1 MAHTAC
7 WVQTQL
13 PIEMVDILVKD
24 IKKIEAEN
32 FLIDSEVMEGETGN
46 INKEIRH
53 SKNSW
58 IPATHWIGGLLMHY
72 VDRVNEENFLYD
84 ISSIENK
91 RIQYSEYTKDHFYTW
106 HSDQD
111 IDTIE
116 SDNEVRKLSF
126 TIQLSSGDDYT
137 GGDVQFYSRDGKR
150 SSSFMAPRNRG
161 ALIIFDSRTIHRVRK
176 IKSGVRKSLVGW
188 IVGPRW
194 K

>member
-24 IKKIEAEN
+24 IKSIEAEN
-32 FLIDSEVMEGETGN
+32 FLIDSEVLDGETDN
-46 INKEIRH
+46 INKEIRY

-72 VDRVNEENFLYD
+72 VERVNEENFLYD

-91 RIQYSEYTKDHFYTW
+91 RIQYSEYTKDNFYTW

-116 SDNEVRKLSF
+116 SNNEVRKLSF
-126 TIQLSSGDDYT
+126 TLQLSSGDEYT

-161 ALIIFDSRTIHRVRK
+161 DLIIFDSRTVHRVRK

>member
-1 MAHTAC
+1 MANTAC

-24 IKKIEAEN
+24 IKRIEAEN
-32 FLIDSEVMEGETGN
+32 FLINSKVLEGETSN
-46 INKEIRH
+46 VDRKIRN
-53 SKNSW
+53 SRNSW

-72 VDRVNEENFLYD
+72 VERVNEENFLYD

-91 RIQYSEYTKDHFYTW
+91 KIQYSEYTKDNFYTW
-106 HSDQD
+106 HKDQD

-116 SDNEVRKLSF
+116 LSDKEVRKLSF
-126 TIQLSSGDDYT
+126 TLQLSSSDDYT
-137 GGDVQFYSRDGKR
+137 GGDVQFYSHDRN
-150 SSSFMAPRNRG
+150 SSFMAPRNRG
-161 ALIIFDSRTIHRVRK
+161 ALIIFDSRTVHRVRK